1 MIDYDW
7 YKTLIQ
13 PSFQP
18 PSWLFQP
25 VWIILYILM
34 SISLFIYIKEF
45 SIKNKTWGYILFF
58 VQLLLNFSWSPIFF
72 MMKNI
77 TLALIIIILLDI
89 VVLLNIIEFN
99 KISKLASKLLIP
111 YFIWIIFA
119 TYLNWGYLILN

>member
-25 VWIILYILM
+25 VWTILYILM